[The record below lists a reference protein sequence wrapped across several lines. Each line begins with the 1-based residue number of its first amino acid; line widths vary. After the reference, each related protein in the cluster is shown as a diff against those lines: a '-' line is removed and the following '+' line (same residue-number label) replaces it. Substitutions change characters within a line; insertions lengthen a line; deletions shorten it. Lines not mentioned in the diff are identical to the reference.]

1 MYVVSRN
8 GVIKKT
14 VYDILATKVSAME
27 TKLPSTSG
35 LVAKTQYV
43 SDKKNLEKKIMT
55 RRCITL
61 IAWSIRINTTQKF
74 QRLKTRH
81 LVLLV

>member
-27 TKLPSTSG
+27 TKLPSTNW

-61 IAWSIRINTTQKF
+61 IASGQ
-74 QRLKTRH
+74 
-81 LVLLV
+81 